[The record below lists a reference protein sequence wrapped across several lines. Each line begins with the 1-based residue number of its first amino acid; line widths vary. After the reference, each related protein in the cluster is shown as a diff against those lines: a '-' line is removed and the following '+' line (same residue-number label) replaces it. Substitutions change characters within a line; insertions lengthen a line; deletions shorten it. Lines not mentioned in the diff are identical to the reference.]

1 MDLYKLGEGHIQRTL
16 GGGMRIDVT
25 KVEEGLKIEVWKNGR
40 NDPYTVEPT
49 LATVVK
55 WNDIGAKQ

>member
-16 GGGMRIDVT
+16 GGDIRIDVT
-25 KVEEGLKIEVWKNGR
+25 KVDEGLKIEVWKNGR

-49 LATVVK
+49 LETIVK
-55 WNDIGAKQ
+55 WDDIGAKQ